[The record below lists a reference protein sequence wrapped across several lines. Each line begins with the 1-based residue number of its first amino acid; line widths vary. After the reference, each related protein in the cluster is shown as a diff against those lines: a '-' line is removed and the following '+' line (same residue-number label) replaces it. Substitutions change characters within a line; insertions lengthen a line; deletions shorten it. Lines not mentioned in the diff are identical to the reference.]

1 MSVRLLVGLGNPG
14 HRYAATRHNAGFMVM
29 DLIAR
34 RSGAGW
40 RSGGG
45 SCEVAAARLE
55 GEPVMLAKPLTFM
68 NRSGDAVADLLIR
81 HGIGADEWLLV
92 FDDVA
97 LPLGAL
103 RLRPKGS
110 DGGHNGVASVI
121 GALGTADFPRLRC
134 GIRPA
139 AAPAGDV
146 LPVFVLSPFD
156 GEERDTA
163 TDMIGRAADACS
175 LVVRDGLAAAMV
187 AVNTQ

>member
-1 MSVRLLVGLGNPG
+1 MPVRLLVGLGNPG
-14 HRYAATRHNAGFMVM
+14 PRYAATRHNAGFMVM
-29 DLIAR
+29 DLLAR
-34 RSGAGW
+34 RTGAGW
-40 RSGGG
+40 RSGNGPCEIADARMEGG
-45 SCEVAAARLE
+45 TV
-55 GEPVMLAKPLTFM
+55 VLAKPLTFM
-68 NRSGDAVADLLIR
+68 NRSGDVVADLLVR

-121 GALGTADFPRLRC
+121 AALGTTDFPRLRC

-139 AAPAGDV
+139 EPPSGEV
-146 LPVFVLSPFD
+146 LPAFVLSSFD

-163 TDMIGRAADACS
+163 AGMIGRAADACS